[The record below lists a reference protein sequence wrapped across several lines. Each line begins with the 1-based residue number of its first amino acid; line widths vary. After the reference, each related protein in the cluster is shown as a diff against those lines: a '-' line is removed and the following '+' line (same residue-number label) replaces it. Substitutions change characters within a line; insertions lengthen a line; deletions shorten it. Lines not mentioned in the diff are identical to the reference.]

1 MTKRPDLSLILACF
15 NEAPHFADSLRQIEE
30 VLSYSHC
37 SYELLFVD
45 DKSRDNTAELI
56 KNAVKKHAHRRA
68 IYHRYNMGRGR
79 TVSDGIQKARGTI
92 VGYIDI
98 DCEVSPV
105 YIPQIIKMMLENERI
120 DVVIGH
126 RTYRTSL
133 ASIIREVLSLGYQCL
148 ADQMVGTNYLDTE
161 SGYKF
166 FRRKKIIPVLAKAKH
181 PHWFWDTEIIVF
193 ARLAG
198 LRVVE
203 VPVLFLRNFDKKST
217 VRIIP
222 DTIDYIKSLWQLWK
236 RLL

>member
-1 MTKRPDLSLILACF
+1 MSKRPDLTLVLACF
-15 NEAPHFADSLRQIEE
+15 NEAPHFAESLRRIDE
-30 VLSYSHC
+30 VLSFSHL
-37 SYELLFVD
+37 SYEVLFVD

-56 KNAVKKHAHRRA
+56 RYACLRHKNRRA

-79 TVSDGIQKARGTI
+79 TVSDGIEKARGTI

-98 DCEVSPV
+98 DLEVSPV
-105 YIPQIIKMMLENERI
+105 YIPMIVKEMLENGKL
-120 DVVIGH
+120 DVVIGK

-133 ASIIREVLSLGYQCL
+133 PSVIREVLSLGYQFL
-148 ADQMVGTNYLDTE
+148 SEKMVGTGYLDTE

-166 FRRKKIIPVLAKAKH
+166 FRRKKILPILPKAKH

-193 ARLAG
+193 ARNAG
-198 LRVVE
+198 LFVVE
-203 VPVLFLRNFDKKST
+203 TPVLFVRRFDKKST

-222 DTIDYIKSLWQLWK
+222 DTIDYIRSLWQLWK